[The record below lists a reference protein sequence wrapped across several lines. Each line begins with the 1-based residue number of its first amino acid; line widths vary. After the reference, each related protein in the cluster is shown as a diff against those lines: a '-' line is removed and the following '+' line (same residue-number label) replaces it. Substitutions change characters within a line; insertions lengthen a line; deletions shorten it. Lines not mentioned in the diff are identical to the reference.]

1 MCPAWGRE
9 IIANTIEY
17 EMVEYAL
24 EATDAVVMR
33 YSRNHT
39 PLPAVNQLDRLV
51 HCHIYVHKIWQ
62 RERLLR

>member
-1 MCPAWGRE
+1 
-9 IIANTIEY
+9 
-17 EMVEYAL
+17 MVEYAL